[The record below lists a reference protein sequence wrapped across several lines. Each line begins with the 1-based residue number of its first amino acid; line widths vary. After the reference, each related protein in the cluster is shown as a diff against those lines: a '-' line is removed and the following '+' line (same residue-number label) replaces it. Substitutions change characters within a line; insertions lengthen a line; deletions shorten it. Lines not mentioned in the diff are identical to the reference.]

1 VVSPYRLER
10 LRRNPPVMKA
20 STRSLFGKPVIFAG
34 ERDHES
40 VTVRIGDVERVISKA
55 EWIALPLYDD
65 AGKAVDD

>member
-1 VVSPYRLER
+1 
-10 LRRNPPVMKA
+10 MKA